1 MTNTRKLVRLSA
13 LAALL
18 PFAACSDI
26 LSLDVEAPG
35 RIADS
40 DLNISGAM
48 AGIASG
54 AAYNLTSAWDATVQ
68 QLSMASL
75 DLGHGGS
82 YDFGGIPIGI
92 FKTDVEDWGEYTTM
106 SRARWTAEHGLMRMH
121 EVLGP
126 TEYEKNVNVAKAYLL
141 GGFANRHLGEVQCRV
156 NFDEV
161 VDGVSVAGP
170 DRPHTD
176 AFLRADSMFTRAIA
190 VGTAAGT
197 AGANIVTAAYGGR
210 ASVRAW
216 MNRWDDAV
224 ADAAKVP
231 TTFTWN
237 TTHSSANTNYI
248 WVETNSR
255 REMTLYTV
263 MWANVV
269 GDPRVPWQTTSQKG
283 QDGQTTFYRQL
294 KYKTNADDIPITH
307 GAEMRLLQ
315 AEAALRKK
323 DFTGAQTYLNQARA
337 KAPWNMA
344 PITLSTN
351 EATAWQTLRF
361 ERYATLFLEGRK
373 LWDWRRWDVEGAPMR
388 DPASVGRDKC
398 FPISQ
403 GEQRA
408 NPKIKKGEGG
418 QWGGCPT
425 CG

>member
-1 MTNTRKLVRLSA
+1 MSNTRKLVRLVA
-13 LAALL
+13 LVALL
-18 PFAACSDI
+18 PFAACSDV

-35 RIADS
+35 RISDS
-40 DLNISGAM
+40 DLNITGAM

-54 AAYNLTSAWDATVQ
+54 AAFNLTSALDATVQ
-68 QLSMASL
+68 QLSMAAL

-92 FKTDVEDWGEYTTM
+92 FKADVEDWGEYTTM
-106 SRARWTAEHGLMRMH
+106 SRARWTAEHGLMRMQ
-121 EVLGP
+121 EVLGAAD
-126 TEYEKNVNVAKAYLL
+126 YEKNAAVAKAYLM

-156 NFDEV
+156 NFDEL
-161 VDGVSVAGP
+161 VDGEYIAGP
-170 DRPHTD
+170 DKPHTD
-176 AFLRADSMFTRAIA
+176 AFTRADSMFSRAIA
-190 VGTAAGT
+190 VGTAAGST
-197 AGANIVTAAYGGR
+197 AANTVTAAYGGR
-210 ASVRAW
+210 ASIRAW
-216 MNRWDDAV
+216 LNRWDEAV
-224 ADAAKVP
+224 VDAAKVP

-237 TTHSSANTNYI
+237 STHSSANTNYI

-269 GDPRVPWQTTSQKG
+269 GDPRVPWQTSTQKG

-307 GAEMRLLQ
+307 GAEMRVLQ
-315 AEAALRKK
+315 AEAALRKG
-323 DFTGAQTYLNQARA
+323 DYTGAQTFLNQARS
-337 KAPWNMA
+337 KWSMA
-344 PITLSTN
+344 PITLSTTP
-351 EATAWQTLRF
+351 ADAWATLRF
-361 ERYATLFLEGRK
+361 ERNATLFLEGRK
-373 LWDWRRWDVEGAPMR
+373 LWDWRRWDAEGAPKR
-388 DPASVGRDKC
+388 DPASAGRDLC

-408 NPKIKKGEGG
+408 NPNIKKGAGG